1 MNRRMIGYLLSLI
14 LLIEAALLTVP
25 MLTAVLYG
33 ESVLPYVF
41 TVLLL
46 LAAALPLAM
55 HKPKNTRIYAR
66 DGFICVAGSWLLMS
80 AFGALPFVF
89 SGVIPNYIDAFFE
102 TVSGFTTTGATIL
115 TKIEIHPRG
124 ILLWRSFTHWI
135 GGMGVLV
142 FMIALLPSENGQA
155 IHLLR
160 AETTGPT
167 KGKLVPK
174 VRQTAII
181 LYAIYF
187 FLSVLQTV
195 LLCIA
200 GLPFYDA
207 VVTAFATAGTGGFS
221 VMDASIAGYHN
232 PAVEWIT
239 AVFMLLFGVNFNL
252 YFFLLMRRFKEVLK
266 NEELRIYLLLCAI
279 ATAVIALNTKQMF
292 SGAQD
297 CLRAA
302 FFQVTTIMSTT
313 GFATLDYNALWPE
326 LSKTVLVFLMMIGA
340 CAGSTAGGLKVSR
353 VTMIV
358 KGMVRE
364 VRHIIKPRSVNT
376 VHVDGEAVSTETL
389 HRVTNYLS
397 IYFFIIVITTL
408 LLSIDGFGLETNLT
422 ATLACVNNIGP
433 GLGMVGP
440 AGNFSLFSWF
450 SKLLLSLNMLF
461 GRLELLPVLI
471 LFSPAAWKRH

>member
-1 MNRRMIGYLLSLI
+1 MNRRMIAYLLSLI

-33 ESVLPYVF
+33 ESVLPFVF
-41 TVLLL
+41 TILLL
-46 LAAALPLAM
+46 LAVSLPLAVR
-55 HKPKNTRIYAR
+55 KPENTRIYAR
-66 DGFICVAGSWLLMS
+66 DGFVCVAGSWVLMS
-80 AFGALPFVF
+80 AFGALPFLF

-102 TVSGFTTTGATIL
+102 TVSGFTTTGATIM

-200 GLPFYDA
+200 GLSFYDA
-207 VVTAFATAGTGGFS
+207 LVTAFATAGTGGFS

-232 PAVEWIT
+232 PSVEWIT
-239 AVFMLLFGVNFNL
+239 ATFMLLFGVNFNM
-252 YFFLLMRRFKEVLK
+252 YFFLLMHRFREVLK
-266 NEELRIYLLLCAI
+266 NEELRIYLLLCAGSV
-279 ATAVIALNTKQMF
+279 TVIALNTMRMF
-292 SGAQD
+292 SGAEE
-297 CLRAA
+297 CLRAS
-302 FFQVTTIMSTT
+302 FFQVTSIMSTT
-313 GFATLDYNALWPE
+313 GFATLDYNSLWPD
-326 LSKTVLVFLMMIGA
+326 LSKTVLVFLMLIGA

-364 VRHIIKPRSVNT
+364 VRHIVKPRSVNT
-376 VHVDGEAVSTETL
+376 VRSNGEAVPTETL
-389 HRVTNYLS
+389 HRATNYLS
-397 IYFFIIVITTL
+397 IYFSIILITTL

-440 AGNFSLFSWF
+440 VGNFSLYSWF

-461 GRLELLPVLI
+461 GRLELMPVLI